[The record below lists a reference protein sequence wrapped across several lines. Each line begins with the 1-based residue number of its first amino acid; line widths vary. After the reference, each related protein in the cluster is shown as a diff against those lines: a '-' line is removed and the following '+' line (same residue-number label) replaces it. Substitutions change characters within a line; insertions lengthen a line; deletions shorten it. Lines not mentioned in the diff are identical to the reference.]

1 MGYSTLLDIVGSTI
15 MGGLLLLILMRV
27 NNNSVQNTYDT
38 SGERMVQQN
47 IIEVVSLLEYDL
59 RKIGYCNDYTQLPDP
74 AIAIIKADSTS
85 IWFLTDIVVK
95 PAYPFG
101 DGVLDTMKYYLGTT
115 SELTATPN
123 PNDRY
128 LYRVVNSNTAK
139 GVNLG
144 ITQFKLTY
152 FDVAGSKITTLPAS
166 PPFGIASI
174 QIDVGVENP
183 AAYGQDY
190 SYQKRALWRQ
200 VRLASRNFMLR

>member
-27 NNNSVQNTYDT
+27 NGSSVQNTYDL

-74 AIAIIKADSTS
+74 AVAIIKADSTS
-85 IWFLTDIVVK
+85 IWFLTDIVEK
-95 PAYPFG
+95 PDHLFG

-144 ITQFKLTY
+144 VTQFKLTY
-152 FDVAGSKITTLPAS
+152 FDVTGSKLTTLPVS

-190 SYQKRALWRQ
+190 SYQKRAIWRQ